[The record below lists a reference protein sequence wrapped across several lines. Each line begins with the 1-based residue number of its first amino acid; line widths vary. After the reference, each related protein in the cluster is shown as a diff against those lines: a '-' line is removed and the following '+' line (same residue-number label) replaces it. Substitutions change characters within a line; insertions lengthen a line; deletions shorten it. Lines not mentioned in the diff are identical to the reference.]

1 MYANMLTS
9 IKGYNK
15 RNMGG
20 RGGGGGGHKLVE
32 GSKLG
37 GGAIVPG
44 SGTETEVEL
53 GLQRLELE
61 VVLGIETRETRDS
74 GAGTRTRL

>member
-1 MYANMLTS
+1 
-9 IKGYNK
+9 
-15 RNMGG
+15 MGG

-53 GLQRLELE
+53 GLQRPELE
-61 VVLGIETRETRDS
+61 VVLGPEPGCDI
-74 GAGTRTRL
+74 

>member
-1 MYANMLTS
+1 
-9 IKGYNK
+9 
-15 RNMGG
+15 MGG

-44 SGTETEVEL
+44 SGTNTSRA
-53 GLQRLELE
+53 GTT
-61 VVLGIETRETRDS
+61 ETRVRS
-74 GAGTRTRL
+74 SAGTRV

>member
-9 IKGYNK
+9 IKGYNR

-53 GLQRLELE
+53 GLQRPE
-61 VVLGIETRETRDS
+61 
-74 GAGTRTRL
+74 

>member
-9 IKGYNK
+9 IKGYNR

-20 RGGGGGGHKLVE
+20 RGEGGGGHKLVE

-44 SGTETEVEL
+44 SGTETEGEL
-53 GLQRLELE
+53 
-61 VVLGIETRETRDS
+61 
-74 GAGTRTRL
+74 

>member
-1 MYANMLTS
+1 
-9 IKGYNK
+9 
-15 RNMGG
+15 MGG

-44 SGTETEVEL
+44 SGTETEGEL
-53 GLQRLELE
+53 GLQRPELE
-61 VVLGIETRETRDS
+61 VVLGLESRETRDS
-74 GAGTRTRL
+74 SAGTRTRL

>member
-1 MYANMLTS
+1 
-9 IKGYNK
+9 
-15 RNMGG
+15 MGG

-53 GLQRLELE
+53 GIKRPELE
-61 VVLGIETRETRDS
+61 EVLG
-74 GAGTRTRL
+74 LV

>member
-1 MYANMLTS
+1 
-9 IKGYNK
+9 
-15 RNMGG
+15 MGG
-20 RGGGGGGHKLVE
+20 RGEGGGGHKLVE

-44 SGTETEVEL
+44 SGTETEVVL
-53 GLQRLELE
+53 GLES
-61 VVLGIETRETRDS
+61 RETRDS